1 MGGFY
6 KNGWVYGKAREL
18 GATYEIAYDD
28 IPPTI
33 TPVNQGAW
41 NQKHIVTLG
50 VNDNQSGIE
59 SYKGYMDGRF
69 ILFKEVPKSLW
80 VRCNLQETPIRRT
93 GKLHRFKFIL
103 QDNRGNVRIFTS
115 QIKY

>member
-1 MGGFY
+1 
-6 KNGWVYGKAREL
+6 
-18 GATYEIAYDD
+18 
-28 IPPTI
+28 
-33 TPVNQGAW
+33 
-41 NQKHIVTLG
+41 
-50 VNDNQSGIE
+50 
-59 SYKGYMDGRF
+59 MDGRF